1 MTAVCRNVQ
10 MNVAQVATQLSSSVE
25 QDRRAF
31 WEYPCDA
38 DSGGEEKNEE
48 GGKWCNSNREKNY
61 YDPANEIMRLFKASR
76 TETLLR
82 RQKNRSMAD
91 VSGELLLV
99 SLAGG
104 CCV

>member
-1 MTAVCRNVQ
+1 

-25 QDRRAF
+25 QDRDAF

-61 YDPANEIMRLFKASR
+61 YDPASEIMRLGYSKPPGLRSYCGGKR
-76 TETLLR
+76 TD
-82 RQKNRSMAD
+82 QW
-91 VSGELLLV
+91 LV
-99 SLAGG
+99 
-104 CCV
+104 